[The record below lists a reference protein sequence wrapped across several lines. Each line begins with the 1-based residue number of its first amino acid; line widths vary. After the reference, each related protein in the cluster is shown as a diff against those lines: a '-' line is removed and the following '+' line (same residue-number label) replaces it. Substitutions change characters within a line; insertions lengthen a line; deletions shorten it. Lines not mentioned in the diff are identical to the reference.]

1 MAQRMEQ
8 AVGKKTD
15 ILASNRACIWMQAGV
30 VKMKICPYHYNC
42 GSCEY
47 DQAMSVKM
55 KRLMAE
61 RELEPAS
68 AREFEKTTDVLWPE
82 LLKLR
87 SSGDR
92 RCRHMLLQEVPFK
105 LCPNAFRCWTCE
117 YDQTISDR
125 IGGTIPIRE
134 SDLQMVEGFLF
145 PADPLFLFHKG
156 HTWLH
161 LENGGHMKVGI
172 DDMAA
177 RLIGS
182 ATKSTLPKVG
192 DVLQWGQKA
201 CTVISDGRAINLQ
214 SPVDGVVTSVN
225 MKVHNDPEV
234 PLKSPYSDGWLF
246 TVDVADLRKA
256 NKMLLSKDKAQSWMT
271 QEAQRLDEMLQDRNL
286 GKLAADGG
294 HVVGSIRESVG
305 SGVWAAIVKEF
316 LESRIN

>member
-1 MAQRMEQ
+1 
-8 AVGKKTD
+8 
-15 ILASNRACIWMQAGV
+15 MQAGV

-68 AREFEKTTDVLWPE
+68 AREFEKTTDLLWPE

-92 RCRHMLLQEVPFK
+92 KCRHMLLKEVPFK

-117 YDQTISDR
+117 YDQMVSDR
-125 IGGTIPIRE
+125 IARTIPIDER
-134 SDLQMVEGFLF
+134 DLQMVEGFLF
-145 PADPLFLFHKG
+145 PADPLFFFHRG
-156 HTWLH
+156 HTWIH

-182 ATKSTLPKVG
+182 VKKPMLPKVG
-192 DVLQWGQKA
+192 DVLQQGQKA
-201 CTVISDGRAINLQ
+201 CAVTSDGRTINLQ
-214 SPVDGVVTSVN
+214 SPVDGVVTSINV
-225 MKVHNDPEV
+225 KVLNNPGV
-234 PLKSPYSDGWLF
+234 LLTKPYSEGWLF
-246 TVDVADLRKA
+246 TVDVPDLRKA
-256 NKMLLSKDKAQSWMT
+256 NKVLLSKEKAQSWMT
-271 QEAQRLDEMLQDRNL
+271 QEAQRLDERLQDKNL

-294 HVVGSIRESVG
+294 HIVESILDSVG
-305 SGVWAAIVKEF
+305 SDAWNSILKEF
-316 LESRIN
+316 LESGNN

>member
-1 MAQRMEQ
+1 MAEKMEQ
-8 AVGKKTD
+8 AIDKRTD
-15 ILASNRACIWMQAGV
+15 IMASNRACIWMQAGV
-30 VKMKICPYHYNC
+30 VKMKLCPYHYNC

-47 DQAMSVKM
+47 DQAMSMKM

-61 RELEPAS
+61 RELVPAS
-68 AREFEKTTDVLWPE
+68 AREFEKTSEVLWPE

-92 RCRHMLLQEVPFK
+92 KCRHMLLKEVPFK

-117 YDQTISDR
+117 YDQMVSDR
-125 IGGTIPIRE
+125 IARAIPIGRQ
-134 SDLQMVEGFLF
+134 DLEIVQGFLF
-145 PADPLFLFHKG
+145 PMDPSFLFHRG

-177 RLIGS
+177 RLLGGVK
-182 ATKSTLPKVG
+182 KSTLPRVG
-192 DVLQWGQKA
+192 DVLREGQQA
-201 CTVISDGRAINLQ
+201 CAVTSDGRTVRLQ

-225 MKVHNDPEV
+225 VRVQSDPEI
-234 PLKSPYSDGWLF
+234 LLRSPYSEGWLF

-256 NKMLLSKDKAQSWMT
+256 NRVLLSKDKAQSWMAR
-271 QEAQRLDEMLQDRNL
+271 EAQKLDERLQDQNL

-294 HVVGSIRESVG
+294 RAVGNILETIG
-305 SGVWAAIVKEF
+305 SERWILIVKEF
-316 LESRIN
+316 LESENN